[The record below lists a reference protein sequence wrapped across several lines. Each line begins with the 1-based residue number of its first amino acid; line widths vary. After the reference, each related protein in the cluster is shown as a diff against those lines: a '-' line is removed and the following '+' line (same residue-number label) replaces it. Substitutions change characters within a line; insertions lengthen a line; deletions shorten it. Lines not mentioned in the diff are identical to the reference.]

1 MKKVDLSALIYIQSR
16 YNQRQRPTRG
26 CGKAY
31 DTANMRLSNCS
42 GDKCIQKK
50 TQKTLRAV
58 KQEKK
63 PQQLYDALHFDW
75 KCCYQIKINFLD
87 SRFVFNW
94 KFLPFTSLPFGDLN
108 KFLGIGLW
116 ERIPRIPTWC
126 SCSFKRDSCC
136 WSDVFMCGTCR
147 KFWIAVVMLAMHI
160 HVSLLHLVSPWF
172 AVLWCCA
179 FWWHYKEGLLQC
191 NEMNKPVEKRSGFL
205 RSGVPDF
212 FDRRNIFEYCR
223 TCMQNPVESSF
234 QPTSAITESRCVRT
248 LAHSEWSLKPETT
261 RFQFYSNDCN
271 VIMTC
276 FNLWYCIP
284 LVHVLGFEGFDSKL
298 VASSPF
304 FQALPSP
311 DDSWIWKWDNK
322 ERKRFVKKIHDRND
336 SWAWRFQ
343 DSLKDWTLTL
353 LTPWLKHIEVTLNL
367 KISDSERFLLRLGQG
382 HVRAFQLLLQRVVVG
397 LQRWPKI
404 YAI

>member
-1 MKKVDLSALIYIQSR
+1 MVTSASRKKLA
-16 YNQRQRPTRG
+16 
-26 CGKAY
+26 
-31 DTANMRLSNCS
+31 
-42 GDKCIQKK
+42 
-50 TQKTLRAV
+50 KTLRAV

-108 KFLGIGLW
+108 KFLGIGLR
-116 ERIPRIPTWC
+116 ERILRIPTWC

-136 WSDVFMCGTCR
+136 WSDAFMCGTCR

-261 RFQFYSNDCN
+261 RFQQCQTKILDSILLKWLQCYHD
-271 VIMTC
+271 VLQLMILYPLGPC
-276 FNLWYCIP
+276 FRLW
-284 LVHVLGFEGFDSKL
+284 
-298 VASSPF
+298 
-304 FQALPSP
+304 
-311 DDSWIWKWDNK
+311 
-322 ERKRFVKKIHDRND
+322 
-336 SWAWRFQ
+336 
-343 DSLKDWTLTL
+343 
-353 LTPWLKHIEVTLNL
+353 
-367 KISDSERFLLRLGQG
+367 
-382 HVRAFQLLLQRVVVG
+382 RV
-397 LQRWPKI
+397 WF
-404 YAI
+404 